1 MLKFYSES
9 GNLTA
14 ACAYAKIARQSHY
27 NWLETDPQ
35 YAQRFQLAADAA
47 CDALVSEARRR
58 AFTGVVEPTGWYKSI
73 ATTTIRRYSD
83 NLLMFLIKGDRPEK
97 YREKYEV
104 TGAGGQPIQV
114 LVANYAAPDP
124 GKKPEP
130 KTVPAIEGTATD
142 V

>member
-1 MLKFYSES
+1 MGKKYVYIRAPGRPKKSDKQIDRMLKYYSES

-58 AFTGVVEPTGWYKSI
+58 GFEGWEEPVGWYKGQ
-73 ATTTIRRYSD
+73 AGGTIRRYSD
-83 NLLMFLIKGDRPEK
+83 LLLLFLIKGARPEI
-97 YREKYEV
+97 YRE
-104 TGAGGQPIQV
+104 
-114 LVANYAAPDP
+114 
-124 GKKPEP
+124 
-130 KTVPAIEGTATD
+130 EGRG
-142 V
+142 VSYF